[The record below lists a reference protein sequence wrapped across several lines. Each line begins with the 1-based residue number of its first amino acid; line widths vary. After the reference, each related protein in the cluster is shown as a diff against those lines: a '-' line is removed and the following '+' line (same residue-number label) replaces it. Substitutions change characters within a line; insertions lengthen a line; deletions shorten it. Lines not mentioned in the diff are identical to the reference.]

1 VTAFK
6 DDITRDNAC
15 RSSTNLVGLH
25 GEHTRYPSR
34 VIRLRDLWPLTDSET
49 TQIRHHTS
57 HTRRND
63 QLLSEIRHCVEPSRT
78 CRTAHGGAHIAH
90 IECSF
95 ICVGIKRAFAHHR
108 CCGRSCSNPRRADV
122 NPPLCWGINFGCKQK
137 MTVRS
142 IADFARRAHSLV
154 PCGEQ
159 EATGSLM
166 FGTNCQVLCVSYGVL
181 SDR

>member
-1 VTAFK
+1 MTAFK

-34 VIRLRDLWPLTDSET
+34 VIRLWDLWPLTDSET
-49 TQIRHHTS
+49 TQIRDHTS

-63 QLLSEIRHCVEPSRT
+63 PLLSEIRHCVEPSRT
-78 CRTAHGGAHIAH
+78 CRTAHGAHIAH

-95 ICVGIKRAFAHHR
+95 ICVGIKRAFASPMLWTQLQQPAH
-108 CCGRSCSNPRRADV
+108 RADV
-122 NPPLCWGINFGCKQK
+122 NPTICWGINFGCKQK

-142 IADFARRAHSLV
+142 IADFARRAHSLL

-166 FGTNCQVLCVSYGVL
+166 FGTNCQVLCVSYGVS

>member
-1 VTAFK
+1 MLFHLRWYQTRVR
-6 DDITRDNAC
+6 ITDA
-15 RSSTNLVGLH
+15 VDAAAA
-25 GEHTRYPSR
+25 TRAAQTL
-34 VIRLRDLWPLTDSET
+34 I
-49 TQIRHHTS
+49 
-57 HTRRND
+57 
-63 QLLSEIRHCVEPSRT
+63 
-78 CRTAHGGAHIAH
+78 
-90 IECSF
+90 
-95 ICVGIKRAFAHHR
+95 
-108 CCGRSCSNPRRADV
+108 
-122 NPPLCWGINFGCKQK
+122 PPICWGINFGCKQK